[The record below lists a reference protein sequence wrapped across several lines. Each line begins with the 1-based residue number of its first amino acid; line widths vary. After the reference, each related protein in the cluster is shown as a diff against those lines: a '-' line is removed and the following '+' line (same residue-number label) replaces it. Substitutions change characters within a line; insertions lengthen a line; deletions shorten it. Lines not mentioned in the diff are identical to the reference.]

1 MSTFTLPE
9 FWAGLES
16 CPWSY
21 YKSILLL
28 QKSYLSGYSSIFL
41 FFSSYPLNSP
51 YDESTWNLPGAI
63 MPKSLPPAYPSSDL
77 QTHLPTIYLYQ
88 SQNNLPVSDTI
99 YLYHN
104 CATIYLYAQARKLGI
119 LPLSSLSI
127 CNHSSSS
134 TNSACLPRPRSSL
147 CTQYHHVSHTN
158 RLLSELLLLGSV
170 HPFIPPPHAWHII
183 QMCNKHLV
191 QTHTRACQHAF

>member
-28 QKSYLSGYSSIFL
+28 QKSHLSGYSSVFL

-51 YDESTWNLPGAI
+51 YDQSTWNLPGAI

-77 QTHLPTIYLYQ
+77 QTHLTTIYLYQ
-88 SQNNLPVSDTI
+88 TQSACTI
-99 YLYHN
+99 TVPPSTYMLRPEN
-104 CATIYLYAQARKLGI
+104 WG
-119 LPLSSLSI
+119 LSHCLHSI

-134 TNSACLPRPRSSL
+134 TNSACLPSPRSSL
-147 CTQYHHVSHTN
+147 CTQCHHVSQANH
-158 RLLSELLLLGSV
+158 LLSELLLLGSL
-170 HPFIPPPHAWHII
+170 HPFKYILLIMPDI
-183 QMCNKHLV
+183 
-191 QTHTRACQHAF
+191 

>member
-28 QKSYLSGYSSIFL
+28 QKSYLSGYSSVFL

-51 YDESTWNLPGAI
+51 YGESTWNLPGAI

-88 SQNNLPVSDTI
+88 SQTI
-99 YLYHN
+99 YLYQTQSTCIITMPPSTYMLRPENWGFSH
-104 CATIYLYAQARKLGI
+104 CLHSLYAIILQA
-119 LPLSSLSI
+119 LPTLPVSQAQEALSVPSVTTWVKPTIFCLNYCYWDPSI
-127 CNHSSSS
+127 HSN
-134 TNSACLPRPRSSL
+134 TFSSL
-147 CTQYHHVSHTN
+147 CLTYNTD
-158 RLLSELLLLGSV
+158 
-170 HPFIPPPHAWHII
+170 
-183 QMCNKHLV
+183 V
-191 QTHTRACQHAF
+191 Q

>member
-28 QKSYLSGYSSIFL
+28 QKSYLSGYSSVFL

-51 YDESTWNLPGAI
+51 YGESTWNLPGAI

-77 QTHLPTIYLYQ
+77 PDTSTNDLPVSIT
-88 SQNNLPVSDTI
+88 NNLPVSDTI

-104 CATIYLYAQARKLGI
+104 HATIYLYAQARKLGI
-119 LPLSSLSI
+119 RPLSSLSI

-134 TNSACLPRPRSSL
+134 TNSACLPSPRSSL
-147 CTQYHHVSHTN
+147 CTQCHHVSQTN
-158 RLLSELLLLGSV
+158 HLLSELLLLGSV
-170 HPFIPPPHAWHII
+170 HPFKYILLIMPDI
-183 QMCNKHLV
+183 
-191 QTHTRACQHAF
+191 